1 MKSELA
7 KHNPQLPKVL
17 DGTIKIGELEQIAGA
32 KLDVDRIEN
41 MALKPDLAKLA
52 GFKMAI
58 HPNGIPTSAF
68 TTTGIGDAVAASDD
82 DDEEG

>member
-7 KHNPQLPKVL
+7 KHHPQLPKVL

-32 KLDVDRIEN
+32 KLDVDKIGN

-58 HPNGIPTSAF
+58 HPSGIPTSAF
-68 TTTGIGDAVAASDD
+68 TTTGISDAGDD